1 MNPYF
6 LDDEERT
13 GAIIETLAY
22 AGQKHLTPALYEKNL
37 KGISIRDEDSAA
49 MRTSIL
55 SMIDGVDIFA
65 VTEDEYFCLFVDESA
80 TEAVEYE
87 LRKAERRD
95 GYCDWKK
102 IKA

>member
-1 MNPYF
+1 M
-6 LDDEERT
+6 
-13 GAIIETLAY
+13 AIY
-22 AGQKHLTPALYEKNL
+22 KVKF
-37 KGISIRDEDSAA
+37 DEDSAA

-65 VTEDEYFCLFVDESA
+65 ITEDEYFCISVDELA
-80 TEAVEYE
+80 AEAVEYE

-102 IKA
+102 I